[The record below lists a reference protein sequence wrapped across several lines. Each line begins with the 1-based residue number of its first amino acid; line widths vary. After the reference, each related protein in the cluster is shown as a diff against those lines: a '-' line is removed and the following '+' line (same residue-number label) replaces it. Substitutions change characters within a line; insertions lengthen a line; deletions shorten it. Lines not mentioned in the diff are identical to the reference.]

1 MDRYLEAGEYDWRG
15 ISEYNSLGEKIR
27 RGIRQFTPYTW
38 TVYNWHMLQS
48 FRRFLYVLALIFVV
62 LVRRRRCARR
72 AVKPWLDGDGFSR
85 LLWWL
90 WRRCRWWS

>member
-1 MDRYLEAGEYDWRG
+1 VGSYLEAGQYDWRG

-48 FRRFLYVLALIFVV
+48 FKRFLYVVGLVV
-62 LVRRRRCARR
+62 VILVRRRRRARR
-72 AVKPWLDGDGFSR
+72 AAAGW
-85 LLWWL
+85 
-90 WRRCRWWS
+90 